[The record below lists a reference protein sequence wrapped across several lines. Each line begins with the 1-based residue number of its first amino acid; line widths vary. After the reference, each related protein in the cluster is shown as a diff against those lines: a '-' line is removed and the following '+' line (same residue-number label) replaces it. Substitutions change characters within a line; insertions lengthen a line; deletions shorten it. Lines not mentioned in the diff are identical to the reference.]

1 MLAATLF
8 TLVGAAALTG
18 AAWDL
23 ATLKIPNWIS
33 LVLLALFPALAL
45 AAGLGWADAAVHVAV
60 GVVALMLGVALFA
73 GGIIGGGDAKLFA
86 ALALYMG
93 LQTIGPYLLAVGI
106 AGGVLA
112 VVLALLRSTPV
123 RALLD
128 RLSWAHE
135 IVRPGAGVPYG
146 IAIAAGGLIV
156 LPATH
161 LFALAAAG
169 NG

>member
-8 TLVGAAALTG
+8 TFVGATAIAG
-18 AAWDL
+18 AACDL

-45 AAGLGWADAAVHVAV
+45 AAGLSWSDAAVHVAV
-60 GVVALMLGVALFA
+60 GVAALMLGVALFA

-93 LQTIGPYLLAVGI
+93 VQAIGPYLLAVGI

-112 VVLALLRSTPV
+112 GVLLLLRSMPV
-123 RALLD
+123 RVLLD
-128 RLSWAHE
+128 RLSWGHE
-135 IVRPGAGVPYG
+135 IARPGAGVPYG
-146 IAIAAGGLIV
+146 IAIATGGLAV
-156 LPATH
+156 LPATQ
-161 LFALAAAG
+161 LFALASAG
-169 NG
+169 GG